1 MAWRV
6 RCAFALVAVVAA
18 CADEPAGPALLSAT
32 PGYGPLV
39 GGTTIVL
46 HGTGFARN
54 APVRVSIAGREAPLA
69 HAIDPT
75 SIEVVIPPGER
86 AGDAEVTVLAG
97 DRAAVAAHVFHYSA
111 PASIEAVS
119 PAEVDHDTSPT
130 MTVTGHGF
138 VAEAVGELAVLV
150 DGVAATDVLAIDD
163 TTLTFIAPPGTAFVK
178 ADVEVRDLRGR
189 AEKRAAFRYRAGP
202 RPGLVLFS
210 RFGPA
215 FATFFDPVDGTS
227 FAIPRA
233 ATANAS
239 FTSVVRDETGE
250 YWAFDRSLRWGR
262 IDMRTQ
268 ALISPVQTNLLFPT
282 LVRVGSAYFGI
293 ERFTQK
299 FGRFDPIAASFT
311 PLSSVPCCGSYGLAS
326 DGTTIWL
333 VARRA
338 GTVAISTID
347 PSTGEL
353 GTAVPLS
360 PVSPHVEELRWFA
373 GVLYAST
380 ANQTLLAID
389 PVTGATVVQPV
400 APGRANAME
409 VGQ

>member
-1 MAWRV
+1 MLAG
-6 RCAFALVAVVAA
+6 

-46 HGTGFARN
+46 QVSGFSRN

-69 HAIDPT
+69 HIVDGT

-86 AGDAEVTVLAG
+86 TGDAEVTVLAG
-97 DRAAVAAHVFHYSA
+97 DRATSAMHVFHYSA
-111 PASIEAVS
+111 PPAIEAVV
-119 PAEVDHDTSPT
+119 PAEVDHDASAT

-138 VAEAVGELAVLV
+138 SAEASGELAVLV
-150 DGVAATDVLAIDD
+150 DGVAATNVLALDD
-163 TTLTFIAPPGTAFVK
+163 STLRFTAPPGTAFVRP
-178 ADVEVRDLRGR
+178 DVEVRDLRGR

-210 RFGPA
+210 RFGAA
-215 FATFFDPVDGTS
+215 FATFFDPADGTS
-227 FAIPRA
+227 FAIPRSLT
-233 ATANAS
+233 ATAS

-282 LVRVGSAYFGI
+282 LVRVGGAYFGI

-299 FGRFDPIAASFT
+299 FGRFDPSAASFT
-311 PLSSVPCCGSYGLAS
+311 PLSTVPCCGSYGLAT

-333 VARRA
+333 AARRA
-338 GTVAISTID
+338 GVVAISTID
-347 PSTGEL
+347 PGSGEL
-353 GTAVPLS
+353 GTAIPLVPAG
-360 PVSPHVEELRWFA
+360 PHVEELRWFA

-380 ANQTLLAID
+380 ATQQLLAID
-389 PVTGATVVQPV
+389 PVSGATVVQPV